1 MPIAHSAELPRIW
14 CPWILSLVLVAFLAI
29 RSAAAS
35 AESVATHWAFQSPY
49 TPSVPIPKNSRSCR
63 TAVDRFAQARLE
75 KAGLSL
81 GPDVD
86 RATLLRRV
94 TFLTTGLPPTPA
106 EIADFI
112 ADRSVAA
119 YDKLI
124 DRLLASPRHAEKWAR
139 HWLDAVGYA
148 DSNGYFNADS
158 DRPLAF
164 RYRDYVVRA
173 LQRDIPFDEF
183 VREQLAGDQLAGD
196 QLAGWKPGQPATAR
210 IVELLEATHF
220 LRNGQDGSGESDGND
235 DEVRSDRYYALE
247 SSLQILASS
256 LMGLT
261 VQCAKCHD
269 HKFEP
274 ITQQDYY
281 SLQAYL
287 FPAFNIQNWVKPN
300 DRFVY
305 ASLPG
310 EMEVWEANDAKL
322 TRQENE
328 LTQSYQR
335 WVAAHRPRG
344 RILFEDSFAEGRPL
358 SERWSNV
365 APGDDAPAGIP
376 PVALDSARAPAAQVR
391 SGKLE
396 ILESGGAGDRWIST
410 RDAFNWR
417 PTATGD
423 WIQVTFDLVA
433 DRVAEKGRGAERIG
447 YLIGLHDFSGNGA
460 RKGGNILVDG
470 NPAGTTTV
478 YGEYPHAGSKAIGS
492 IGSTGYAPG
501 HNYGIRISRP
511 TAKAWIMEHLV
522 DGVVDGVPLEMKG
535 DMLAE
540 GGFGFEFCCGR
551 SFVVD
556 TVRVESSLGE
566 DPAWAEENRQF
577 AVQLVARR
585 KEMEGSLK
593 AIAGLKRPKPG
604 KISWVSDLG
613 SEAPKVP
620 LLKRGDHRSPGD
632 TVEPA
637 PPAFISKTHPASRPE
652 RSGTGTGARLSLAR
666 WLTEPRSLQSAL
678 LARVTMNR
686 LWQQYFGVGI
696 VATPDNLGLS
706 GSRPTH
712 PELLEWMASEFIASG
727 WSMRAMHRL
736 LLRSAIVQQSSLPTR
751 QGIEKD
757 PSNQWL
763 WRFPI
768 RRLEAEAIRD
778 ATLAVSGRLDLSKT
792 AGGYVPTSRA
802 VSGEVV
808 LDEALP
814 GAFARSLFLQQRR
827 SQVATQL
834 GLFDAPS
841 VVFNCT
847 RRAQTTMPL
856 QSLSLLNS
864 EFSLKRAEDMA
875 QRLEREAGED
885 ANRRI
890 RLAFLLTTGR
900 PPDTKSRGMVRD
912 FLISQRELHAGEK
925 DAAFRTWAD
934 LCQMLLASS
943 PFLYLD

>member
-1 MPIAHSAELPRIW
+1 MPIAHLVHLPRIW
-14 CPWILSLVLVAFLAI
+14 SSSILALVLAVSPAI
-29 RSAAAS
+29 KLAAAS
-35 AESVATHWAFQSPY
+35 AESVASHWAFQAPS
-49 TPSVPIPKNSRSCR
+49 TPVVPVPKNSRSCR
-63 TAVDRFAQARLE
+63 TEVDRFAQARLE

-81 GPDVD
+81 GPRVD

-94 TFLTTGLPPTPA
+94 TLLTTGLPPTPA
-106 EIADFI
+106 EIANFI
-112 ADRSVAA
+112 ADRSVPA
-119 YDKLI
+119 YDKVI
-124 DRLLASPRHAEKWAR
+124 DRLLASPRYAEKWAR
-139 HWLDAVGYA
+139 HWLDAAGYA
-148 DSNGYFNADS
+148 DSNGYFSADS
-158 DRPLAF
+158 DRPLAY

-173 LQRDIPFDEF
+173 LQRDTPFDEF
-183 VREQLAGDQLAGD
+183 VREQLAGDQLT
-196 QLAGWKPGQPATAR
+196 GWKPGQPATAQ

-247 SSLQILASS
+247 SSVQIFGSS
-256 LMGLT
+256 LLGLT

-274 ITQQDYY
+274 ITQRDYY

-287 FPAFNIQNWVKPN
+287 FPAFHPQKWVKPN

-305 ASLPG
+305 ATLPG
-310 EMEVWEANDAKL
+310 EMETWEADDVKL
-322 TRQENE
+322 TRQANE
-328 LTQSYQR
+328 LTQSFQQ
-335 WVAAHRPRG
+335 WVATHRPRG
-344 RILFEDSFAEGRPL
+344 RILFEDSFAEGSPL
-358 SERWSNV
+358 AERWSNV
-365 APGDDAPAGIP
+365 APGDDAPAGTP

-391 SGKLE
+391 SGRLE

-410 RDAFNWR
+410 RDSFNWR
-417 PTATGD
+417 PAATGD

-433 DRVAEKGRGAERIG
+433 DRIAEKGRGAERVG
-447 YLIGLHDFSGNGA
+447 YLVGLHDFSGNGV
-460 RKGGNILVDG
+460 RKGGNILIDG
-470 NPAGTTTV
+470 NPAGPTTV
-478 YGEYPHAGSKAIGS
+478 YGEYPHSGSKAVGN
-492 IGSTGYAPG
+492 IGSTGYTSG

-511 TAKAWIMEHLV
+511 SDKGWRMEHLV
-522 DGVVDGVPLEMKG
+522 DGVVDGVPLELKG
-535 DMLAE
+535 ELISE

-556 TVRVESSLGE
+556 EVRVESSMGE
-566 DPAWAEENRQF
+566 HAAWAEKNRLF
-577 AVQLVARR
+577 EVQLAARR
-585 KEMEGSLK
+585 KEMEERLK
-593 AIAGLKRPKPG
+593 AITGLKRPKPG

-613 SEAPKVP
+613 PEAPKVP
-620 LLKRGDHRSPGD
+620 LLKRGDHRYPGEV
-632 TVEPA
+632 VEPA
-637 PPAFISKTHPASRPE
+637 PPAFLSKTHPASLPE
-652 RSGTGTGARLSLAR
+652 RTETGTGARLSLAR
-666 WLTEPRSLQSAL
+666 WLTEPRSPQSAL

-706 GSRPTH
+706 GSRPIH
-712 PELLEWMASEFIASG
+712 PELLEWISSEFIASG
-727 WSMRAMHRL
+727 WSMKAMHRL
-736 LLRSAIVQQSSLPTR
+736 LLRSAMVQQSSLPTR
-751 QGIEKD
+751 LGNEKD

-778 ATLAVSGRLDLSKT
+778 STLAVSGRLDLSKT
-792 AGGYVPTSRA
+792 LGAYVPTSRA
-802 VSGEVV
+802 ASGEVV

-864 EFSLKRAEDMA
+864 EFSLRRAEDMA
-875 QRLEREAGED
+875 WRLEREAGKD
-885 ANRRI
+885 TNRRI
-890 RLAFLLTTGR
+890 QLAFLLTTGR

-912 FLISQRELHAGEK
+912 FLISQRKLHLGAK
-925 DAAFRTWAD
+925 DAEFRTWAD